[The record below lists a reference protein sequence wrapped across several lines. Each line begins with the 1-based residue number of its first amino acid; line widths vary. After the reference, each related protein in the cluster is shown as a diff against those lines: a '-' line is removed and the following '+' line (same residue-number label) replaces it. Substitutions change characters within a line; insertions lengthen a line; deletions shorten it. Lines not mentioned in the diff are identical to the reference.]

1 MSSKRYAPLNVELA
15 PSRPLAALLILGT
28 LASLPAIGLA
38 GLPGWARLLALLLVL
53 ASLRAAWRR
62 HVRPVAAGAVRRLGR
77 DVQGRWWIETPRDG
91 RQAADLLPGSTRF
104 PGLLILQFRT
114 ADARRA
120 EVLLTPGRTPA
131 WRRLCVALR
140 HETRA
145 GAG

>member
-1 MSSKRYAPLNVELA
+1 MSSKRYAPLNIELA

-28 LASLPAIGLA
+28 LASLTAIGLA
-38 GLPGWARLLALLLVL
+38 GLPWWAQLLVLLLVL
-53 ASLRAAWRR
+53 VSLRTAWQR

-77 DVQGRWWIETPRDG
+77 DVQGRWWVETLRDG
-91 RQAADLLPGSTRF
+91 RQAAELLPGSTRF
-104 PGLLILQFRT
+104 PGLMILQFRT
-114 ADARRA
+114 ADARRT